1 VQRREKN
8 SRASD
13 ANFDQLCAHHD
24 RERLLP
30 QSRLNRSC
38 EYRGCGTSDS
48 IIEKQGRAR
57 TSMTEREKRLARERE
72 EIAARVASFKATQQK
87 FEREREEFCR
97 ATLRNAREGKRLR
110 TWS

>member
-1 VQRREKN
+1 MADHSTAKTDFALACALDSAAQATSATDGSDGAVGSSTFSSPFFGYPPRAKTRKK

-48 IIEKQGRAR
+48 IIEKQGR
-57 TSMTEREKRLARERE
+57 
-72 EIAARVASFKATQQK
+72 V
-87 FEREREEFCR
+87 
-97 ATLRNAREGKRLR
+97 
-110 TWS
+110 